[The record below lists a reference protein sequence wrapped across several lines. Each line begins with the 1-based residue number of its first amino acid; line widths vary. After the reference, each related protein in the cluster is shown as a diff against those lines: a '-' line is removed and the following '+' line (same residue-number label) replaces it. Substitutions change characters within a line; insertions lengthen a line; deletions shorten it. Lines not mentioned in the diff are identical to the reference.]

1 MFNSFNQITIKIF
14 LIILFLANSLVAQVQ
29 TPEFIAVEGG
39 IFTMGDTFNIA
50 EINKDL
56 PSHLLGVPAH
66 KVNLSTFKI
75 SKTEITVAQYRSYC
89 KATERK
95 MPDTP
100 KWGWKENSPIVNIS
114 WQDAMNYCEWL
125 TIKLNQKITLPT
137 EAQWEYAARGGNK
150 SKNYKYSGSN
160 DITKV
165 AWFNDNSNKTS
176 HDVASKQANELGL
189 YDMTG
194 NVWEW
199 CLDWY
204 DKDYYKNSP
213 DSNPENTVKNERQRK
228 VVRGGAWSD
237 FDSFSYIN
245 FRNSGKP
252 LDKLSLVGFRVV
264 IISNS

>member
-1 MFNSFNQITIKIF
+1 MFNSFNQIVTKVI
-14 LIILFLANSLVAQVQ
+14 LIIIVLTNSLVGQ
-29 TPEFIAVEGG
+29 TQSPEFILVQGG
-39 IFTMGDTFNIA
+39 SFTMGDTFNTA

-56 PSHLLGVPAH
+56 PSHLLGLPIH
-66 KVNLSTFKI
+66 KVKLNPFKI
-75 SKTEITVAQYRSYC
+75 SKTEITVAQYRNYC
-89 KATERK
+89 KTTGKE
-95 MPDTP
+95 MPKEP
-100 KWGWKENSPIVNIS
+100 KWGWQENAPIVNVS
-114 WQDAMNYCEWL
+114 WQDAMSYCAWL
-125 TIKLNQKITLPT
+125 SNKLNQTITLPT

-150 SKNYKYSGSN
+150 SKDYKYSGSN

-176 HDVASKQANELGL
+176 HVVAGKQVNELGL

-213 DSNPENTVKNERQRK
+213 ESNPENTVKNERQRK

-237 FDSFSYIN
+237 YDSFSFIN
-245 FRNSGKP
+245 FRNSCKP
-252 LDKLSLVGFRVV
+252 LDTLDLVGFRVV
-264 IISNS
+264 WL